1 MSYPRALTRAVL
13 CMLLS
18 LMLLAC
24 EEGGK
29 GAPGSSGPREVVIIK
44 LEPRREVY
52 TTALAGRIASFQV
65 AEVRPQVGG
74 ILQQRLFTEGADVK
88 AGQALYQIDPATY
101 EAALDS
107 AQAALMK
114 AEANVT
120 PARLKAERFRELLA
134 IKAVSKQE
142 YDDAQA
148 AFKQAEADVAVNRAA
163 VKTARIN
170 LEYTKV
176 RSPISGR
183 IGKSA
188 FTPGALVTA
197 NQAQALTSVRQLDP
211 VYVDI
216 TQSSQDLLRLRAQ
229 FTNGELRSAAEEAP
243 VRLKLENGAMYPHEG
258 RLQFTDVS
266 VDESTG
272 MVSLRALFPNP
283 EHILLPG
290 MYVRAVI
297 AEGVDENALLVP
309 QRALRRDPKGQAS
322 VLLVDGGG
330 RVDVRLVDVGRTVG
344 DSWQVLSG
352 LKPGDRVIVEGGQNV
367 RPGMSVKIRGEGKRG
382 SRRGRERAGCPIRGP
397 LGFWRAGCD
406 LTPVPHISPPPTVFE
421 QSITVW

>member
-322 VLLVDGGG
+322 VLLVDGGK
-330 RVDVRLVDVGRTVG
+330 VDVRLVDVGRTVG

-367 RPGMSVKIRGEGKRG
+367 RPGMSVKIRGEGSRG
-382 SRRGRERAGCPIRGP
+382 SRRGPGKGWLSYSWAPGVLEGR
-397 LGFWRAGCD
+397 L
-406 LTPVPHISPPPTVFE
+406 
-421 QSITVW
+421 

>member
-29 GAPGSSGPREVVIIK
+29 GTPGSSGPREVVIIK

-330 RVDVRLVDVGRTVG
+330 KAEVRLVDVGRTVG

-367 RPGMSVKIRGEGKRG
+367 RPGMSVKIRGEG
-382 SRRGRERAGCPIRGP
+382 
-397 LGFWRAGCD
+397 
-406 LTPVPHISPPPTVFE
+406 
-421 QSITVW
+421 

>member
-258 RLQFTDVS
+258 RLQCTDVS

-330 RVDVRLVDVGRTVG
+330 KVDVRLVDVGRTVG

-367 RPGMSVKIRGEGKRG
+367 RPGMSVKIRGEG
-382 SRRGRERAGCPIRGP
+382 
-397 LGFWRAGCD
+397 
-406 LTPVPHISPPPTVFE
+406 
-421 QSITVW
+421 

>member
-163 VKTARIN
+163 VKTARSN

-330 RVDVRLVDVGRTVG
+330 KVDVRLVDVGRTVG

-367 RPGMSVKIRGEGKRG
+367 RPGMSVKIRGEG
-382 SRRGRERAGCPIRGP
+382 
-397 LGFWRAGCD
+397 
-406 LTPVPHISPPPTVFE
+406 
-421 QSITVW
+421 

>member
-18 LMLLAC
+18 LTLLAC

-283 EHILLPG
+283 ERELLSGSIGNIVLRNPQTDAITIPMTATVELQDKIIAYRLKNG
-290 MYVRAVI
+290 RAEAAYLTVDRLNDGNRFIVKEGLSVGDTLI
-297 AEGVDENALLVP
+297 AEGVGLV
-309 QRALRRDPKGQAS
+309 R
-322 VLLVDGGG
+322 
-330 RVDVRLVDVGRTVG
+330 
-344 DSWQVLSG
+344 
-352 LKPGDRVIVEGGQNV
+352 E
-367 RPGMSVKIRGEGKRG
+367 GMSI
-382 SRRGRERAGCPIRGP
+382 
-397 LGFWRAGCD
+397 
-406 LTPVPHISPPPTVFE
+406 TPKDETK
-421 QSITVW
+421 

>member
-18 LMLLAC
+18 LTLLAC

-216 TQSSQDLLRLRAQ
+216 TQSSQDLLRLRAK

-330 RVDVRLVDVGRTVG
+330 KVDVRLVDVGRTVG

-367 RPGMSVKIRGEGKRG
+367 RPGMSVKIRGEG
-382 SRRGRERAGCPIRGP
+382 
-397 LGFWRAGCD
+397 
-406 LTPVPHISPPPTVFE
+406 
-421 QSITVW
+421 

>member
-163 VKTARIN
+163 VKPARIN
-170 LEYTKV
+170 LEYPKV

-229 FTNGELRSAAEEAP
+229 FTNGELRYAAEEAP

-330 RVDVRLVDVGRTVG
+330 KVDVRLVDVGRTVG

-367 RPGMSVKIRGEGKRG
+367 RPGMSVKIRGEG
-382 SRRGRERAGCPIRGP
+382 
-397 LGFWRAGCD
+397 
-406 LTPVPHISPPPTVFE
+406 
-421 QSITVW
+421 

>member
-74 ILQQRLFTEGADVK
+74 ILQQRLFTEGSDVK

-134 IKAVSKQE
+134 IKAVIKQE

-330 RVDVRLVDVGRTVG
+330 KVEVRLVDVGRTVG

-367 RPGMSVKIRGEGKRG
+367 RPGMSVKIRGEG
-382 SRRGRERAGCPIRGP
+382 
-397 LGFWRAGCD
+397 
-406 LTPVPHISPPPTVFE
+406 
-421 QSITVW
+421 

>member
-330 RVDVRLVDVGRTVG
+330 KVDVRLVDVGRTVG

-352 LKPGDRVIVEGGQNV
+352 LKPGGRVIVEGGQNV
-367 RPGMSVKIRGEGKRG
+367 RPGMSVKIRGEG
-382 SRRGRERAGCPIRGP
+382 
-397 LGFWRAGCD
+397 
-406 LTPVPHISPPPTVFE
+406 
-421 QSITVW
+421 

>member
-29 GAPGSSGPREVVIIK
+29 GTPGSSGPREVVIIK

-148 AFKQAEADVAVNRAA
+148 AFKQAEADVAVNHAA

-330 RVDVRLVDVGRTVG
+330 KVDVRLVDVGRTVG

-367 RPGMSVKIRGEGKRG
+367 RPGMSVKIRGEG
-382 SRRGRERAGCPIRGP
+382 
-397 LGFWRAGCD
+397 
-406 LTPVPHISPPPTVFE
+406 
-421 QSITVW
+421 

>member
-330 RVDVRLVDVGRTVG
+330 KVDVRLVDVGRTVG

-367 RPGMSVKIRGEGKRG
+367 RPGMSVKIRGE
-382 SRRGRERAGCPIRGP
+382 E
-397 LGFWRAGCD
+397 
-406 LTPVPHISPPPTVFE
+406 
-421 QSITVW
+421 

>member
-29 GAPGSSGPREVVIIK
+29 GAPSSAGPREVVIIK

-330 RVDVRLVDVGRTVG
+330 KVDVRLVDVGRTVG

-367 RPGMSVKIRGEGKRG
+367 RPGMSVKIRGEG
-382 SRRGRERAGCPIRGP
+382 
-397 LGFWRAGCD
+397 
-406 LTPVPHISPPPTVFE
+406 
-421 QSITVW
+421 

>member
-330 RVDVRLVDVGRTVG
+330 KVDVRLVHVGRTVG

-367 RPGMSVKIRGEGKRG
+367 RPGMSVKIRGEG
-382 SRRGRERAGCPIRGP
+382 
-397 LGFWRAGCD
+397 
-406 LTPVPHISPPPTVFE
+406 
-421 QSITVW
+421 

>member
-1 MSYPRALTRAVL
+1 MSYPRALARAVL

-18 LMLLAC
+18 MMLLAC

-29 GAPGSSGPREVVIIK
+29 GAPGASGPREVVVIK

-114 AEANVT
+114 SEANVT

-229 FTNGELRSAAEEAP
+229 FTNGELRSVAEEAP

-297 AEGVDENALLVP
+297 TEGVDENALLVP

-330 RVDVRLVDVGRTVG
+330 KAEVRLVDVGRTVG

-352 LKPGDRVIVEGGQNV
+352 LNPGDLVIVEGGKNV
-367 RPGMSVKIRGEGKRG
+367 RPGMSVKIRSEG
-382 SRRGRERAGCPIRGP
+382 
-397 LGFWRAGCD
+397 
-406 LTPVPHISPPPTVFE
+406 
-421 QSITVW
+421 

>member
-107 AQAALMK
+107 AQAA
-114 AEANVT
+114 
-120 PARLKAERFRELLA
+120 
-134 IKAVSKQE
+134 
-142 YDDAQA
+142 
-148 AFKQAEADVAVNRAA
+148 FKQAEADVAVNRAA

-229 FTNGELRSAAEEAP
+229 FTNGDLRSAAEEAP

-322 VLLVDGGG
+322 VLLVDGDGK
-330 RVDVRLVDVGRTVG
+330 VEVRLVDVGRTVG

-367 RPGMSVKIRGEGKRG
+367 RPGMSVKIRGEG
-382 SRRGRERAGCPIRGP
+382 
-397 LGFWRAGCD
+397 
-406 LTPVPHISPPPTVFE
+406 
-421 QSITVW
+421 

>member
-18 LMLLAC
+18 LTLLAC

-74 ILQQRLFTEGADVK
+74 IIQQRLFTEGADVK

-330 RVDVRLVDVGRTVG
+330 KVDVRLVDVGRTVG

-367 RPGMSVKIRGEGKRG
+367 RPGMSVKIRGEG
-382 SRRGRERAGCPIRGP
+382 
-397 LGFWRAGCD
+397 
-406 LTPVPHISPPPTVFE
+406 
-421 QSITVW
+421 

>member
-148 AFKQAEADVAVNRAA
+148 AFKQAEADLAVNRAA

-283 EHILLPG
+283 ERELLSGSIGNIVLRNPQTDAITIPMTATVELQDKIIAYRLKNG
-290 MYVRAVI
+290 RAEAAYLTVDRLNDGNRFIVKEGLSVGDTLI
-297 AEGVDENALLVP
+297 AEGVGLV
-309 QRALRRDPKGQAS
+309 R
-322 VLLVDGGG
+322 
-330 RVDVRLVDVGRTVG
+330 
-344 DSWQVLSG
+344 
-352 LKPGDRVIVEGGQNV
+352 E
-367 RPGMSVKIRGEGKRG
+367 GMSI
-382 SRRGRERAGCPIRGP
+382 
-397 LGFWRAGCD
+397 
-406 LTPVPHISPPPTVFE
+406 TPKDETK
-421 QSITVW
+421 

>member
-297 AEGVDENALLVP
+297 TEGVDENALLVP

-330 RVDVRLVDVGRTVG
+330 KVDVRLVDVGRTVG

-367 RPGMSVKIRGEGKRG
+367 RPGMSVKIRGEG
-382 SRRGRERAGCPIRGP
+382 
-397 LGFWRAGCD
+397 
-406 LTPVPHISPPPTVFE
+406 
-421 QSITVW
+421 

>member
-1 MSYPRALTRAVL
+1 MSYPRALARAVL

-18 LMLLAC
+18 MMLLAC

-29 GAPGSSGPREVVIIK
+29 GAPGASGPREVVVIK

-114 AEANVT
+114 SEANVT

-229 FTNGELRSAAEEAP
+229 FTNGELRSVAEEAP

-330 RVDVRLVDVGRTVG
+330 KVDVRLVDVGRTVG

-352 LKPGDRVIVEGGQNV
+352 LNPGDLVIVEGGQNV
-367 RPGMSVKIRGEGKRG
+367 RPGMSVKIRSEG
-382 SRRGRERAGCPIRGP
+382 
-397 LGFWRAGCD
+397 
-406 LTPVPHISPPPTVFE
+406 
-421 QSITVW
+421 

>member
-13 CMLLS
+13 WMLLS

-29 GAPGSSGPREVVIIK
+29 GTPGSSGPREVVIIK

-330 RVDVRLVDVGRTVG
+330 KVDVRLVDVGRTVG

-367 RPGMSVKIRGEGKRG
+367 RPGMSVKIRGEG
-382 SRRGRERAGCPIRGP
+382 
-397 LGFWRAGCD
+397 
-406 LTPVPHISPPPTVFE
+406 
-421 QSITVW
+421 

>member
-170 LEYTKV
+170 WEYTKV

-330 RVDVRLVDVGRTVG
+330 KVDVRLVDVGRTVG

-367 RPGMSVKIRGEGKRG
+367 RPGMSVKIRGEG
-382 SRRGRERAGCPIRGP
+382 
-397 LGFWRAGCD
+397 
-406 LTPVPHISPPPTVFE
+406 
-421 QSITVW
+421 

>member
-229 FTNGELRSAAEEAP
+229 FTNGELRSAAEETP

-330 RVDVRLVDVGRTVG
+330 KVDVRLVDVGRTVG

-367 RPGMSVKIRGEGKRG
+367 RPGMSVKIRGEG
-382 SRRGRERAGCPIRGP
+382 
-397 LGFWRAGCD
+397 
-406 LTPVPHISPPPTVFE
+406 
-421 QSITVW
+421 

>member
-18 LMLLAC
+18 LTLLAC

-309 QRALRRDPKGQAS
+309 QRAVRRDPKGQAS

-330 RVDVRLVDVGRTVG
+330 KVDVRLVDVGRTVG

-367 RPGMSVKIRGEGKRG
+367 RPGMSVKIRGEG
-382 SRRGRERAGCPIRGP
+382 
-397 LGFWRAGCD
+397 
-406 LTPVPHISPPPTVFE
+406 
-421 QSITVW
+421 

>member
-29 GAPGSSGPREVVIIK
+29 GTPGSSGPREVVIIK

-258 RLQFTDVS
+258 RLQLTDVS

-330 RVDVRLVDVGRTVG
+330 KVDVRLVDVGRTVG

-367 RPGMSVKIRGEGKRG
+367 RPGMSVKIRGEG
-382 SRRGRERAGCPIRGP
+382 
-397 LGFWRAGCD
+397 
-406 LTPVPHISPPPTVFE
+406 
-421 QSITVW
+421 

>member
-283 EHILLPG
+283 EHILVPG

-330 RVDVRLVDVGRTVG
+330 KVDVRLVDVGRTVG

-367 RPGMSVKIRGEGKRG
+367 RPGMSVKIRGEG
-382 SRRGRERAGCPIRGP
+382 
-397 LGFWRAGCD
+397 
-406 LTPVPHISPPPTVFE
+406 
-421 QSITVW
+421 

>member
-18 LMLLAC
+18 LTLLAC

-283 EHILLPG
+283 EHILLPV

-309 QRALRRDPKGQAS
+309 QRALRRNPKGQAS

-330 RVDVRLVDVGRTVG
+330 KVDVRLVDVGRTVG

-367 RPGMSVKIRGEGKRG
+367 RPGMSVKIRGEG
-382 SRRGRERAGCPIRGP
+382 
-397 LGFWRAGCD
+397 
-406 LTPVPHISPPPTVFE
+406 
-421 QSITVW
+421 

>member
-114 AEANVT
+114 AEVNVT

-330 RVDVRLVDVGRTVG
+330 KVDVRLVDVGRTVG

-367 RPGMSVKIRGEGKRG
+367 RPGMSVKIRGEG
-382 SRRGRERAGCPIRGP
+382 
-397 LGFWRAGCD
+397 
-406 LTPVPHISPPPTVFE
+406 
-421 QSITVW
+421 

>member
-29 GAPGSSGPREVVIIK
+29 GTPGSSGPREVVIIK

-52 TTALAGRIASFQV
+52 TMALAGRIASFQV

-330 RVDVRLVDVGRTVG
+330 KVDVRLVDVGRTVG

-367 RPGMSVKIRGEGKRG
+367 RPGMSVKIRGEG
-382 SRRGRERAGCPIRGP
+382 
-397 LGFWRAGCD
+397 
-406 LTPVPHISPPPTVFE
+406 
-421 QSITVW
+421 

>member
-188 FTPGALVTA
+188 FTSGALVTA

-330 RVDVRLVDVGRTVG
+330 KVDVRLVDVGRTVG

-367 RPGMSVKIRGEGKRG
+367 RPGMSVKIRGEG
-382 SRRGRERAGCPIRGP
+382 
-397 LGFWRAGCD
+397 
-406 LTPVPHISPPPTVFE
+406 
-421 QSITVW
+421 

>member
-258 RLQFTDVS
+258 RLQFMDVS

-330 RVDVRLVDVGRTVG
+330 KVDVRLVDVGRTVG

-367 RPGMSVKIRGEGKRG
+367 RPGMSVKIRGEG
-382 SRRGRERAGCPIRGP
+382 
-397 LGFWRAGCD
+397 
-406 LTPVPHISPPPTVFE
+406 
-421 QSITVW
+421 

>member
-29 GAPGSSGPREVVIIK
+29 GAPGSSGPREVAIIK

-148 AFKQAEADVAVNRAA
+148 AFKQAEADMAVNRAA

-322 VLLVDGGG
+322 VLLVDGGK
-330 RVDVRLVDVGRTVG
+330 VDVRLVDVGRTVG

-367 RPGMSVKIRGEGKRG
+367 RPGMSVKIRGEG
-382 SRRGRERAGCPIRGP
+382 
-397 LGFWRAGCD
+397 
-406 LTPVPHISPPPTVFE
+406 
-421 QSITVW
+421 

>member
-101 EAALDS
+101 EAAVDS

-330 RVDVRLVDVGRTVG
+330 KVDVRLVDVGRTVG

-367 RPGMSVKIRGEGKRG
+367 RPGMSVKIRGEG
-382 SRRGRERAGCPIRGP
+382 
-397 LGFWRAGCD
+397 
-406 LTPVPHISPPPTVFE
+406 
-421 QSITVW
+421 

>member
-330 RVDVRLVDVGRTVG
+330 RVDVRLIDVGRTVG

-367 RPGMSVKIRGEGKRG
+367 RPGMSVKIRGEG
-382 SRRGRERAGCPIRGP
+382 
-397 LGFWRAGCD
+397 
-406 LTPVPHISPPPTVFE
+406 
-421 QSITVW
+421 

>member
-18 LMLLAC
+18 WMLLAC

-330 RVDVRLVDVGRTVG
+330 KVDVRLVDVGRTVG

-367 RPGMSVKIRGEGKRG
+367 RPGMSVKIRGEG
-382 SRRGRERAGCPIRGP
+382 
-397 LGFWRAGCD
+397 
-406 LTPVPHISPPPTVFE
+406 
-421 QSITVW
+421 

>member
-29 GAPGSSGPREVVIIK
+29 GTPGSSGPREVVIIK

-52 TTALAGRIASFQV
+52 TTALAGRSASFQV

-330 RVDVRLVDVGRTVG
+330 KVDVRLVDVGRTVG

-367 RPGMSVKIRGEGKRG
+367 RPGMSVKIRGEG
-382 SRRGRERAGCPIRGP
+382 
-397 LGFWRAGCD
+397 
-406 LTPVPHISPPPTVFE
+406 
-421 QSITVW
+421 

>member
-330 RVDVRLVDVGRTVG
+330 KVDIRLVDVGRTVG

-367 RPGMSVKIRGEGKRG
+367 RPGMSVKIRGEG
-382 SRRGRERAGCPIRGP
+382 
-397 LGFWRAGCD
+397 
-406 LTPVPHISPPPTVFE
+406 
-421 QSITVW
+421 

>member
-18 LMLLAC
+18 LTLLAC

-266 VDESTG
+266 VDASTG
-272 MVSLRALFPNP
+272 MVSLRALFPTP

-330 RVDVRLVDVGRTVG
+330 KVDVRLVDVGRTVG

-367 RPGMSVKIRGEGKRG
+367 RPGMSVKIRGEG
-382 SRRGRERAGCPIRGP
+382 
-397 LGFWRAGCD
+397 
-406 LTPVPHISPPPTVFE
+406 
-421 QSITVW
+421 

>member
-29 GAPGSSGPREVVIIK
+29 GAPGSSGPRAVVIIK

-330 RVDVRLVDVGRTVG
+330 KVDVRLVDVGRTVG

-367 RPGMSVKIRGEGKRG
+367 RPGMSVKIRGEG
-382 SRRGRERAGCPIRGP
+382 
-397 LGFWRAGCD
+397 
-406 LTPVPHISPPPTVFE
+406 
-421 QSITVW
+421 

>member
-330 RVDVRLVDVGRTVG
+330 KVDVRLVDVGRTVG

-352 LKPGDRVIVEGGQNV
+352 LNPGDLVIVEGGQNV
-367 RPGMSVKIRGEGKRG
+367 RPGMSVKIRSEG
-382 SRRGRERAGCPIRGP
+382 
-397 LGFWRAGCD
+397 
-406 LTPVPHISPPPTVFE
+406 
-421 QSITVW
+421 

>member
-29 GAPGSSGPREVVIIK
+29 GAPSSSGPREVVIIK

-283 EHILLPG
+283 EHILLSG

-330 RVDVRLVDVGRTVG
+330 KVDVRLVDVGRTVG

-367 RPGMSVKIRGEGKRG
+367 RPGMSVKIRGEG
-382 SRRGRERAGCPIRGP
+382 
-397 LGFWRAGCD
+397 
-406 LTPVPHISPPPTVFE
+406 
-421 QSITVW
+421 